1 VIFRTAVKTANK
13 YMDQQSVLFNADII
27 SGSTKGTFFI
37 LFKKRCKDLKKWSSD
52 IMKVLE

>member
-1 VIFRTAVKTANK
+1 
-13 YMDQQSVLFNADII
+13 MDQQSVLFNADII